1 MIVCTVNSPKMPLTD
16 YLQLLRVNG
25 QFIQVGAPEDKL
37 PEFSAHALIAKGTK
51 IGGSMIGS
59 PAEIEE
65 MLQLAVDKNV
75 RAWVHTVP
83 MKDANK
89 AIVDMDAGKARYR
102 YTLVNEQNL

>member
-1 MIVCTVNSPKMPLTD
+1 MPLEE

-25 QFIQVGAPEDKL
+25 TFIQVGAPEDKL
-37 PEFSAHALIAKGTK
+37 PELSATSLIGKGIK

-75 RAWVHTVP
+75 KAWIQTRP
-83 MKDANK
+83 MRDANK
-89 AIVDMDAGKARYR
+89 AIVEMEEGKARYR
-102 YTLVNEQNL
+102 FTLVNDRS